1 MSSENKL
8 VQLKQKIEH
17 LNQELATINHTP
29 PIPELINTTNI
40 LRTNEYLTHANEK
53 KTQIISSY
61 NEYVTELEA
70 YLRSAFER
78 KLAFLKKTRARL
90 EKKTKKK
97 PKKKHIKKSKKKK
110 LFKKRRR

>member
-1 MSSENKL
+1 MFSENKL

-17 LNQELATINHTP
+17 LTRELATINQTQ

-61 NEYVTELEA
+61 EEYVKELEA
-70 YLRSAFER
+70 YLTSALER
-78 KLAFLKKTRARL
+78 KLAFLKKTRSRL
-90 EKKTKKK
+90 EKKAKKR
-97 PKKKHIKKSKKKK
+97 PRRKHTKKSKKKSA
-110 LFKKRRR
+110 KKRRR